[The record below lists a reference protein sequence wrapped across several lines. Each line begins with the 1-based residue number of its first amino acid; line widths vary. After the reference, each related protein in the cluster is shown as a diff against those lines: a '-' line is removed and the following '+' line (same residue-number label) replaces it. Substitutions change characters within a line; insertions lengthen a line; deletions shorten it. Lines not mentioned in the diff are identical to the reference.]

1 MPAAAFADAGIRY
14 ERDGAVA
21 RVTIDRP
28 GVLNALNLAA
38 HRALGRAWDHVRDDA
53 EVRVAV
59 LTGAGSR
66 AFSAGAD
73 MKDPGEAS
81 GLAYLGQALP
91 LGAGNLSLRR
101 DLLKPV
107 IAAVNGLALGG
118 GFELAL
124 ACDLIVAA
132 DHAEFGFPEPRVGRM
147 AMDGGIAMLARQIP
161 FKVAMGLL
169 LTGRRIGAREAL
181 AAGVVNEVVPAADL
195 RAAADRWAA
204 DVLACAPLAVEAT
217 KQLATAALDL
227 PLPIA
232 ARWFPRRVLDAL
244 GSEDGDEGVRAFR
257 EKRAPRW
264 SGR

>member
-1 MPAAAFADAGIRY
+1 MPDEIVGDGIRY
-14 ERDGAVA
+14 ERDGAIA

-28 GVLNALNLAA
+28 HVLNALNRAA
-38 HRALGRAWDHVRDDA
+38 HDALGRAWDRVRDDPS
-53 EVRVAV
+53 VRVAI
-59 LTGAGSR
+59 LTGTGAR

-73 MKDPGEAS
+73 MKDPAEAS
-81 GLAYLGQALP
+81 GIAYLRQALP

-124 ACDLIVAA
+124 ACDLIIAA

-147 AMDGGIAMLARQIP
+147 AMDGGIGMLARQIP
-161 FKVAMGLL
+161 TKLAMGML
-169 LTGRRIGAREAL
+169 LTGRRIGAAEAH
-181 AAGVVNEVVPAADL
+181 AAGFVNEVVPASEL
-195 RAAADRWAA
+195 SGAADRWAA
-204 DVLACAPLAVEAT
+204 QIIACAPLSVEAT
-217 KQLATAALDL
+217 KQLAMAALDL
-227 PLPIA
+227 PVWAA

-264 SGR
+264 TGR